1 MRVLNSRFKQHG
13 EFPMTVTGK
22 IKKYEM
28 REISKHELQLQAVE
42 SHFNEI
48 HFVAH

>member
-1 MRVLNSRFKQHG
+1 MDCRFKQHG

-28 REISKHELQLQAVE
+28 REISKQELELQAVE

-48 HFVAH
+48 QFVAH